1 MLLLCMIYRSK
12 ISAIDSLVEMFL
24 KRVRTIHNK
33 GKEELELLR
42 EKHRSKTENLIS
54 VLAEVLNAT
63 SINENDTLTG
73 QKIRELL
80 GRRGG
85 IDALKEDCESI
96 SSYNGNNYLPL
107 LWKFYKSHRKTLF
120 RLISMI
126 EINSTTQDQS
136 LLEALQFL
144 RDNENRKIENLQI
157 DLDLSFASEQWKK
170 NDLCT

>member
-1 MLLLCMIYRSK
+1 MKEIQNRLLLLTDFIEEIDSLLEDIPNLKIKHFALEAKALDASELKDFNLAKRYMLLLCMIYRSK

-107 LWKFYKSHRKTLF
+107 
-120 RLISMI
+120 
-126 EINSTTQDQS
+126 
-136 LLEALQFL
+136 
-144 RDNENRKIENLQI
+144 
-157 DLDLSFASEQWKK
+157 
-170 NDLCT
+170 